1 MGERRGHRHREDST
15 LNAYALAGLVVL
27 NLLLLASGTGLLW
40 LLRGFDTWLELGR
53 LAGLAYVLGV
63 VTVGSLWT
71 LLLIAGIPFSLWIV
85 LVVPVA
91 VTVGSALIAR
101 RRGRS
106 PPRGGSVGAGNSL
119 IVTAV
124 GISATGLL
132 LEGLFRM
139 SRLSGL
145 YWWDA
150 WSFWIPKAKAIYLFG
165 NLDVEFFTTL
175 PGSSYPPLVPV
186 LDAGAFHLI
195 GSADVVTLHLQYWLF
210 GVGFVWALAGILAE
224 RVPAW
229 ILWPFVLLLLVAP
242 RIGRRFHITE
252 ADLLLDYL
260 FVLAALLVAYWI
272 LDRARWR
279 LVVATVLLSGMVLTK
294 REGMLLA
301 AVLLLAA
308 LLASARQWR
317 SAWPALGV
325 SAGVVVAVAAP
336 WRIWYVVPGVAGVGP
351 TSGGLD
357 PTANTERLWPSFRL
371 AFDVLL
377 SSDYWSV
384 IIPVA
389 LGALVLAAFARAYVL
404 AVFFGTLVALV
415 TLGGGWITWVIP
427 ELEIT
432 QELGANPIVRF
443 MGSAALLCAAA
454 SPLLL
459 AAAWSAVTAREGV
472 DAT

>member
-1 MGERRGHRHREDST
+1 M
-15 LNAYALAGLVVL
+15 NAHALAGLVAL
-27 NLLLLASGTGLLW
+27 NLLFLASGIGLLW
-40 LLRGFDTWLELGR
+40 VLRGWATWVELGR
-53 LAGLAYVLGV
+53 FAGLAYVLGV
-63 VTVGSLWT
+63 VTVGSLWA
-71 LLLIAGIPFSLWIV
+71 LLLIAGVPFSVWIV
-85 LVVPVA
+85 LGVPVA
-91 VTVGSALIAR
+91 VIVGSGLAAR

-106 PPRGGSVGAGNSL
+106 GPRRGSLGGGSGL

-124 GISATGLL
+124 GIAASGLL
-132 LEGLFRM
+132 IEGLFRTA
-139 SRLSGL
+139 RLSGL

-165 NLDVEFFTTL
+165 NLDEEFFTTL

-186 LDAGAFHLI
+186 LDAAAFHLM
-195 GSADVVTLHLQYWLF
+195 GSPDVVTLHAQYWLF
-210 GVGFVWALAGILAE
+210 GVGFVWALAGLLAE

-252 ADLLLDYL
+252 ADLLLDYF
-260 FVLAALLVAYWI
+260 FVLAAVLVAFWI

-279 LVVATVLLSGMVLTK
+279 LVVAAALLSGMVLTK

-301 AVLLLAA
+301 AVLLLVA

-325 SAGVVVAVAAP
+325 VAGGVVAVAAP
-336 WRIWYVVPGVAGVGP
+336 WRIWYVVHGVAGEGP
-351 TSGGLD
+351 TGGGLD

-384 IIPVA
+384 VIPVA
-389 LGALVLAAFARAYVL
+389 LGALVLAVLARAYVF
-404 AVFFGTLVALV
+404 AVFFGVLVALV
-415 TLGGGWITWVIP
+415 TLGGGWITWAIP

-432 QELGANPIVRF
+432 QELGANPIVRY

-459 AAAWSAVTAREGV
+459 AAAWSAVTAREEV

>member
-1 MGERRGHRHREDST
+1 M
-15 LNAYALAGLVVL
+15 
-27 NLLLLASGTGLLW
+27 
-40 LLRGFDTWLELGR
+40 ELGR
-53 LAGLAYVLGV
+53 LAGLAYIVGV
-63 VTVGSLWT
+63 VTIGSLWT
-71 LLLIAGIPFSLWIV
+71 LLLIAGVPFSLWIV
-85 LVVPVA
+85 LAVPTA
-91 VTVGSALIAR
+91 VTVGSGLVAR
-101 RRGRS
+101 RRGRGR
-106 PPRGGSVGAGNSL
+106 PRGGSLGDGSGL

-124 GISATGLL
+124 GVAASGLV
-132 LEGLFRM
+132 LEGLFRTA
-139 SRLSGL
+139 RLSGL
-145 YWWDA
+145 FWWDA

-186 LDAGAFHLI
+186 LDAAAFHLM

-242 RIGRRFHITE
+242 RVGRRFHITE

-272 LDRARWR
+272 LDRVRWR
-279 LVVATVLLSGMVLTK
+279 LVVATTLLSGMVLTK
-294 REGMLLA
+294 REGMLLV

-317 SAWPALGV
+317 SAWPALGIA
-325 SAGVVVAVAAP
+325 AGVVVAVAAP
-336 WRIWYVVPGVAGVGP
+336 WRIWYVVHGVAGEGP
-351 TSGGLD
+351 IGGGLD

-377 SSDYWSV
+377 SSEYWSV
-384 IIPVA
+384 IVPVA
-389 LGALVLAAFARAYVL
+389 LGALVLAALSRAYVL
-404 AVFFGTLVALV
+404 AVFFGVLATLV
-415 TLGGGWITWVIP
+415 TLGGGWITWAIP

-432 QELGANPIVRF
+432 QELGANPIVRY
-443 MGSAALLCAAA
+443 MGSVALLCAAV

-459 AAAWSAVTAREGV
+459 AAAWSAVTAKGEV
-472 DAT
+472 DTT

>member
-1 MGERRGHRHREDST
+1 
-15 LNAYALAGLVVL
+15 V
-27 NLLLLASGTGLLW
+27 
-40 LLRGFDTWLELGR
+40 ELGR

-63 VTVGSLWT
+63 VTVGSLWA
-71 LLLIAGIPFSLWIV
+71 LLLIAGVPFSVWIV
-85 LVVPVA
+85 LGVPAA
-91 VTVGSALIAR
+91 VIVGSGLAAR
-101 RRGRS
+101 RRE
-106 PPRGGSVGAGNSL
+106 RGGPRRTSLGGGRGL

-124 GISATGLL
+124 GIAAAGLL
-132 LEGLFRM
+132 IEGLFRTA
-139 SRLSGL
+139 RLSGL

-165 NLDVEFFTTL
+165 NLDEEFFTTL

-186 LDAGAFHLI
+186 LDAAAFHLM
-195 GSADVVTLHLQYWLF
+195 GSPDVVTLHAQYWLF
-210 GVGFVWALAGILAE
+210 GVGFVWALAGLLAE

-252 ADLLLDYL
+252 ADLLLDYF
-260 FVLAALLVAYWI
+260 FVLAAVLVAFWI

-279 LVVATVLLSGMVLTK
+279 LVVAAALLSGMVLTK

-308 LLASARQWR
+308 LFVSARQWR

-325 SAGVVVAVAAP
+325 VAGVVVAVAAP
-336 WRIWYVVPGVAGVGP
+336 WRIWYLVHGVAGEAP
-351 TSGGLD
+351 TGGGLD

-389 LGALVLAAFARAYVL
+389 LGALVLAALARAYVL

-415 TLGGGWITWVIP
+415 TLGGGWITWAIP

-432 QELGANPIVRF
+432 QELGGNPIVRY

-459 AAAWSAVTAREGV
+459 ADAWSAVTARQEV